1 MTELDKA
8 LADIGDIRSRMAV
21 GTTFQG
27 FGPAVI
33 ASTGLLALILG
44 TLQQQLPGVF
54 ANNNTTY
61 LLVWIALACLC
72 ALLIGTEMVAR
83 SRRIHGGLADAM
95 LANAVE
101 QFLPAAVGGI
111 MLTVVVFRFQPDLL
125 WLLPGLWQL
134 LLSVG
139 LFASARNLVRG
150 VKLVAGWYF
159 VSAFV
164 VLVMS
169 MDATIL
175 SPWLMTVPFLVGQI
189 FMAIVLALS
198 GTSADD

>member
-27 FGPAVI
+27 FGPTVI
-33 ASTGLLALILG
+33 TMTGLLALALG
-44 TLQQQLPGVF
+44 ALQTLMPAVLVIS
-54 ANNNTTY
+54 NSTY
-61 LLVWIALACLC
+61 LGAWIVLACLC
-72 ALLIGTEMVAR
+72 ALLIGVEMVAR
-83 SRRIHGGLADAM
+83 SHRIHGGLADAM

-111 MLTVVVFRFQPDLL
+111 MLTTVLFRFQAELL
-125 WLLPGLWQL
+125 WMLPGLWQL
-134 LLSVG
+134 LLAVG

-169 MDATIL
+169 METSVL
-175 SPWLMTVPFLVGQI
+175 SPWLMALPFFVGQLM
-189 FMAIVLALS
+189 MAAVLKFS
-198 GTSADD
+198 GAATDE

>member
-27 FGPAVI
+27 FGPTVI
-33 ASTGLLALILG
+33 AVTGLLALSLG
-44 TLQQQLPGVF
+44 TLQILMPTTLA
-54 ANNNTTY
+54 ANNSIY
-61 LLVWIALACLC
+61 LGAWIGLACLC
-72 ALLIGTEMVAR
+72 ALLIGVEMVAR
-83 SRRIHGGLADAM
+83 CHRIHGGLADAM

-101 QFLPAAVGGI
+101 QFLPAAVAGV
-111 MLTVVVFRFQPDLL
+111 MLTTVLFRFQTELL

-134 LLSVG
+134 LLAVG

-150 VKLVAGWYF
+150 VKLVAAWYF

-169 MDATIL
+169 MDTSNL
-175 SPWLMTVPFLVGQI
+175 SPWLMAVPFFVGQLM
-189 FMAIVLALS
+189 MAAVLKFS
-198 GTSADD
+198 GGATDE

>member
-1 MTELDKA
+1 MSELDKA

-44 TLQQQLPGVF
+44 TLQHQVPGVF
-54 ANNNTTY
+54 ANSNKTY

-72 ALLIGTEMVAR
+72 ALMIGTEMVAR

-111 MLTVVVFRFQPDLL
+111 MLTVVVFRFQPDFLS
-125 WLLPGLWQL
+125 LLPGLWQL
-134 LLSVG
+134 LLAVG
-139 LFASARNLVRG
+139 CGNCCWLSACLLRH
-150 VKLVAGWYF
+150 AIWC
-159 VSAFV
+159 
-164 VLVMS
+164 
-169 MDATIL
+169 
-175 SPWLMTVPFLVGQI
+175 VG
-189 FMAIVLALS
+189 
-198 GTSADD
+198 

>member
-8 LADIGDIRSRMAV
+8 LADIGDIRARMAA

-27 FGPAVI
+27 FGPMVI
-33 ASTGLLALILG
+33 AVTGILAVALC
-44 TLQQQLPGVF
+44 TLQYNVPTVF
-54 ANNNTTY
+54 ASSTKSY
-61 LLVWIALACLC
+61 LIAWLALACVC
-72 ALLIGTEMVAR
+72 ALLIGIEMVAR

-111 MLTVVVFRFQPDLL
+111 MLTVVIFRFQSELM
-125 WLLPGLWQL
+125 WMLPGLWQL

-139 LFASARNLVRG
+139 LFASARNLVRS

-159 VSAFV
+159 VCSFV
-164 VLVMS
+164 VLVLS
-169 MDATIL
+169 TNVGSL
-175 SPWLMTVPFLVGQI
+175 SPLFMAVPFVIGQLMMALV
-189 FMAIVLALS
+189 LKYS
-198 GTSADD
+198 GESHNE

>member
-44 TLQQQLPGVF
+44 TLQQQLPGIF
-54 ANNNTTY
+54 ANNNKTY

-175 SPWLMTVPFLVGQI
+175 SPWLMTVPFLVGQVI
-189 FMAIVLALS
+189 MAVVIALS
-198 GTSADD
+198 GAAADE

>member
-33 ASTGLLALILG
+33 ALTGVLAMVLG
-44 TLQQQLPGVF
+44 TLQHYLPSVF
-54 ANNNTTY
+54 AGTSKTY
-61 LLVWIALACLC
+61 LMAWIVLACI
-72 ALLIGTEMVAR
+72 AAMLIGVEMIAR

-101 QFLPAAVGGI
+101 QFLPAAVGGV
-111 MLTVVVFRFQPDLL
+111 MLTTVLFRFQPDLL
-125 WLLPGLWQL
+125 WMLPGLWQL
-134 LLSVG
+134 LLAVG

-159 VSAFV
+159 LLAFV
-164 VLVMS
+164 VLITS
-169 MDATIL
+169 MDGAEL
-175 SPWLMTVPFLVGQI
+175 SPWVMTVPFVVGQLM
-189 FMAIVLALS
+189 MAVVLQLS
-198 GTSADD
+198 GGAAHE

>member
-44 TLQQQLPGVF
+44 TLQQQLPGIF
-54 ANNNTTY
+54 ANNNKTY

-198 GTSADD
+198 GASADE